1 MPSFSTVRASSD
13 KLETPPITVGD
24 EVGESL
30 QIGDIEESPDEG
42 LQSKSS
48 SFSASTG
55 ASPLIAKELKKASFC
70 LLISMMPNL
79 LKSVLGE
86 LYFLFRISTHVVN
99 KTAATFAPRASTAT
113 KNPAVPGTALYT
125 IFEVQGYA
133 SMRVWYSILEH
144 LMLSCVPSLLKCV
157 EGFSASLGD

>member
-1 MPSFSTVRASSD
+1 MAGLLSTSASACNCHFPMLPYSCYPRSCFNSYSVVQKMKKMPSFSTVRASSD
-13 KLETPPITVGD
+13 KLETPPITVED

-42 LQSKSS
+42 PQSKSS

-70 LLISMMPNL
+70 LLVSMMPKL

-86 LYFLFRISTHVVN
+86 LHFC
-99 KTAATFAPRASTAT
+99 
-113 KNPAVPGTALYT
+113 
-125 IFEVQGYA
+125 
-133 SMRVWYSILEH
+133 LELVH
-144 LMLSCVPSLLKCV
+144 MY
-157 EGFSASLGD
+157 GNMFG